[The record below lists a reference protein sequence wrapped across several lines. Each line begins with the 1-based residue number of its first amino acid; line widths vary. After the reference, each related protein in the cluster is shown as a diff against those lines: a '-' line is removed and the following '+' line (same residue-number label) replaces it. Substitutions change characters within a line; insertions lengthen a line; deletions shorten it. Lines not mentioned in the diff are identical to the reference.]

1 MTPLVN
7 TEVPMSKAMLDA
19 LTLHETFCVASG
31 IETVTHESVCEFL
44 SQRFGEQVANKFKS
58 EYLY

>member
-1 MTPLVN
+1 MTPTVN
-7 TEVPMSKAMLDA
+7 VDVPMNKAMLEA
-19 LTLHETFCVASG
+19 LTLHETFCIASG

-44 SQRFGEQVANKFKS
+44 SQRFGDQVANKFKP

>member
-1 MTPLVN
+1 MTPIVN
-7 TEVPMSKAMLDA
+7 VDVPMSKPMLDA

-31 IETVTHESVCEFL
+31 IELVTHESVCEFL
-44 SQRFGEQVANKFKS
+44 SQRFGEQVANSFKP

>member
-1 MTPLVN
+1 MTPTVN
-7 TEVPMSKAMLDA
+7 TDVPMPKAMLNA
-19 LTLHETFCVASG
+19 LTLHETYCMASG

-44 SQRFGEQVANKFKS
+44 SQRFGEQVANKFKP